1 MAAITK
7 IEAYVFTAEDDGGGT
22 DSYVY
27 LGLGGREFA
36 LDTSADD
43 FQRGAAQTFV
53 LGDGGNVLNA
63 TTNDPRR
70 PQLDTSDLHLFPVYL
85 RIEPSGSEP
94 DWCLERA
101 TVTVNPGQN
110 SLATYDYLSLA
121 GTEAHQ
127 KIWLGTSHGKLLHLK
142 RI

>member
-1 MAAITK
+1 MAAISK
-7 IEAYVFTAEDDGGGT
+7 VEAYVFTAEDSGGGT

-36 LDTSADD
+36 LDTTADD
-43 FQRGAAQTFV
+43 FEQGAVQTFV
-53 LGDGGNVLNA
+53 LGEDGNVVNPA
-63 TTNDPRR
+63 TNDPRR

-101 TVTVNPGQN
+101 IVTVNPDQD
-110 SLATYDYLSLA
+110 SLAKYDFLSLA

-127 KIWLGTSHGKLLHLK
+127 KIWLGTRHGKILYLK

>member
-7 IEAYVFTAEDDGGGT
+7 VEAYVFTAENDGGGT

-36 LDTSADD
+36 LDTTADD
-43 FQRGAAQTFV
+43 FQKGATQTFV
-53 LGDGGNVLNA
+53 LGEDGNVVNPA
-63 TTNDPRR
+63 TNDPRR

-94 DWCLERA
+94 DWCVERA
-101 TVTVNPGQN
+101 IVTVNPGQD
-110 SLATYDYLSLA
+110 SLAKYDFLSLA

-127 KIWLGTSHGKLLHLK
+127 KIWLGASHGKALHLK

>member
-7 IEAYVFTAEDDGGGT
+7 IEAYVLTASETEGGT

-36 LDTSADD
+36 LDSTADD
-43 FQRGAAQTFV
+43 FQKGATQTFV
-53 LGDGGNVLNA
+53 LGADGNVLNPA
-63 TTNDPRR
+63 TNDPRR
-70 PQLDTSDLHLFPVYL
+70 PQLDTGELQLFPAYL
-85 RIEPSGSEP
+85 RIEPSGAEP

-101 TVTVNPGQN
+101 IVTVNPGQD
-110 SLATYDYLSLA
+110 SRATYDFLSLA
-121 GTEAHQ
+121 GTEGHQ
-127 KIWLGTSHGKLLHLK
+127 KIWLGANHGTFLHLK